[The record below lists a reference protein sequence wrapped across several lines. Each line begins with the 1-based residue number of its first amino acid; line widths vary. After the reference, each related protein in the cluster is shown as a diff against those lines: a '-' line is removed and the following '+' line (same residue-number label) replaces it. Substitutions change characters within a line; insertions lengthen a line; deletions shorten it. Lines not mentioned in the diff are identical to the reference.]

1 MTFICFFIQPF
12 EEKTN
17 ILQPAILEFLFYN
30 FIINDIESIEF
41 YVYNFVDKQPVI
53 IFNNIT
59 PSL

>member
-17 ILQPAILEFLFYN
+17 ISEPDILEFLFYY
-30 FIINDIESIEF
+30 FIKKYIESIEF
-41 YVYNFVDKQPVI
+41 YIYNFVDKQLI
-53 IFNNIT
+53 IICSDVT